1 MRIGIIGGSY
11 GGLSA
16 ALALRCVGHDVRIF
30 ERTTAFD
37 RIGGGIVVQP
47 DFAEYLE
54 SFGYARPEAVGV
66 STTRRRFLARDGSV
80 KHTTSDSVFYTAWDV
95 LLRSMRAA
103 FDAERIR
110 NSMTL
115 HTFLQTPQ
123 GVECTFENGENH
135 TFDLLVASDGI
146 GSTIRQILFPEVSPV
161 YAGYVA
167 YRGLVPENELSP
179 EQTAL
184 IQDSFVLFDYP
195 HSHILNYLIPGEA
208 GSILPGERR

>member
-54 SFGYARPEAVGV
+54 SFGYARPEAVAV

-103 FDAERIR
+103 FDAER
-110 NSMTL
+110 NWLSG
-115 HTFLQTPQ
+115 P
-123 GVECTFENGENH
+123 
-135 TFDLLVASDGI
+135 
-146 GSTIRQILFPEVSPV
+146 
-161 YAGYVA
+161 
-167 YRGLVPENELSP
+167 YRGTILKRFSGKANLPTGLDGCSQAAFLLCSWLLSRSGVIMP
-179 EQTAL
+179 QLASAL
-184 IQDSFVLFDYP
+184 RLRFTRSFHWRHY
-195 HSHILNYLIPGEA
+195 
-208 GSILPGERR
+208 